1 MLDKILEYKQL
12 MYSSRNYVL
21 KSEFIHEKED
31 NSNKND
37 SNLHNQ

>member
-1 MLDKILEYKQL
+1 

-37 SNLHNQ
+37 SNLYN